1 MMDSR
6 QSIRRSQGIKIYAQS
21 SLASMRT
28 EPCTPSAR
36 KHQPQIRK
44 VSDYIVYYDE
54 IVAMDEFGT
63 VVIA

>member
-1 MMDSR
+1 
-6 QSIRRSQGIKIYAQS
+6 
-21 SLASMRT
+21 MRT

-44 VSDYIVYYDE
+44 VSDYIVYYNE